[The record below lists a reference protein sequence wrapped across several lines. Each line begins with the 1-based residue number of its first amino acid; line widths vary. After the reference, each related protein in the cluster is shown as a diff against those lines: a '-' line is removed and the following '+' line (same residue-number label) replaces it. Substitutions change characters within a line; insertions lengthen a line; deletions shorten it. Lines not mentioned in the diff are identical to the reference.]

1 MHNVH
6 CHAKSSH
13 RGDGVNYPRIQLFRT
28 VCSSQLHQNFLAKS
42 SPALRIDALQA
53 SALNRAKKYF
63 SGFANMFKDGD
74 ELSSDGASFF

>member
-13 RGDGVNYPRIQLFRT
+13 RGDGVNYPRIQLFEST
-28 VCSSQLHQNFLAKS
+28 ASKLFGKIVHFCIPSSFEY
-42 SPALRIDALQA
+42 LQA

-63 SGFANMFKDGD
+63 SGFANMFKDED
-74 ELSSDGASFF
+74 ELSSDGASLF